1 MRCQAL
7 EALLFL
13 WAAALGDA
21 FTGIP
26 FSFNVQKGV
35 SSLSKTHV
43 AMSASSQQSGFG
55 TRGDMIKAAG
65 VSVAGVLGS
74 ATLPAGALAAAEPER
89 KGEVIL
95 RLAACL
101 HHERSTSAASLCLPQ
116 KTFPPLL
123 D

>member
-1 MRCQAL
+1 MRCQTL
-7 EALLFL
+7 EALLVL
-13 WAAALGDA
+13 SAAALGDA
-21 FTGIP
+21 FTGTPI
-26 FSFNVQKGV
+26 SFNVQRGV

-74 ATLPAGALAAAEPER
+74 AMLPAGALAAAEPQR
-89 KGEVIL
+89 KGGVII

-101 HHERSTSAASLCLPQ
+101 HHERNA
-116 KTFPPLL
+116 
-123 D
+123 